1 MVVNPRSLS
10 LTAKKECLIQ
20 DRVWVRVWE
29 SKKRCSCCCSDIR
42 KLSYFFFLFFFFFPF
57 LVIYMY
63 MRVYAYTSTAPYTYA
78 CMYVC
83 MLVLYERTIVDSISW
98 PCVLLIR
105 NNVCILFTAYIFFI
119 CFRFFF
125 SPMFRHFLVMVNC
138 AGYISLYTIHN
149 IHIICIRYN
158 TCIIYSES
166 IYIYIYLSERVIH
179 RSAVLVDTRVLTLMT
194 NYNCVCTF
202 YIYVQSL
209 TWPNMWSGKTITQN
223 IITSHVM
230 ILRGKPSFIDHFCAV
245 CVIKTAI
252 KIRVRIQCSW

>member
-1 MVVNPRSLS
+1 M
-10 LTAKKECLIQ
+10 
-20 DRVWVRVWE
+20 WVRVWE
-29 SKKRCSCCCSDIR
+29 SKKRCSCCCSNT
-42 KLSYFFFLFFFFFPF
+42 KTVVFFLSFFFFSCYICICACTRTWALPIH
-57 LVIYMY
+57 VCIYA
-63 MRVYAYTSTAPYTYA
+63 RA
-78 CMYVC
+78 
-83 MLVLYERTIVDSISW
+83 LRTHDRRFDILTVRFT
-98 PCVLLIR
+98 IR
-105 NNVCILFTAYIFFI
+105 NNICILFCLYFFHLFSI
-119 CFRFFF
+119 F

-166 IYIYIYLSERVIH
+166 IYLSERVIH

-209 TWPNMWSGKTITQN
+209 TWPNMWSSKTITQN
-223 IITSHVM
+223 ITSHVM

-252 KIRVRIQCSW
+252 KIHVRIQCSW

>member
-1 MVVNPRSLS
+1 
-10 LTAKKECLIQ
+10 
-20 DRVWVRVWE
+20 
-29 SKKRCSCCCSDIR
+29 
-42 KLSYFFFLFFFFFPF
+42 
-57 LVIYMY
+57 

-166 IYIYIYLSERVIH
+166 IYIYISVRTSNSSLGSPSWHSSFNTDDKLQLRVH
-179 RSAVLVDTRVLTLMT
+179 VLYICTIAYMT
-194 NYNCVCTF
+194 E
-202 YIYVQSL
+202 
-209 TWPNMWSGKTITQN
+209 
-223 IITSHVM
+223 HV
-230 ILRGKPSFIDHFCAV
+230 K
-245 CVIKTAI
+245 
-252 KIRVRIQCSW
+252 W

>member
-125 SPMFRHFLVMVNC
+125 FANV
-138 AGYISLYTIHN
+138 
-149 IHIICIRYN
+149 
-158 TCIIYSES
+158 
-166 IYIYIYLSERVIH
+166 
-179 RSAVLVDTRVLTLMT
+179 SAL
-194 NYNCVCTF
+194 F
-202 YIYVQSL
+202 
-209 TWPNMWSGKTITQN
+209 G
-223 IITSHVM
+223 H
-230 ILRGKPSFIDHFCAV
+230 G
-245 CVIKTAI
+245 
-252 KIRVRIQCSW
+252 